1 MEDSWRQLALEI
13 ITTLSETASAMIRKQ
28 TKHIPA
34 VVVLI
39 LQLMCELED
48 EDDWSVQDEVSACV
62 LMYMTR

>member
-28 TKHIPA
+28 TKHIPS

-48 EDDWSVQDEVSACV
+48 EDDWSVQDEVSTCV
-62 LMYMTR
+62 LIYRTR